1 MSSVSNEIQNVTNN
15 VLVKVSKTKTKMKM
29 KITEKETKQYS
40 IILLTFLVVTSL
52 IMLISYAMT
61 SHIKRINVDREQ
73 RDNILKNYQSD
84 EIYDTSNI
92 IRINYL
98 QSQEKWKNILVG
110 VVVFVGLV
118 FTILLFVIVINR
130 IFNE

>member
-1 MSSVSNEIQNVTNN
+1 MSEISQYAANGLKKTANN
-15 VLVKVSKTKTKMKM
+15 VLVKLSTTKM

-40 IILLTFLVVTSL
+40 IILLTFLVVVSL
-52 IMLISYAMT
+52 IMLISYAMP

-73 RDNILKNYQSD
+73 RENLLKNYQTD
-84 EIYDTSNI
+84 DIYDTSNI

-110 VVVFVGLV
+110 IVVLVGLI

>member
-1 MSSVSNEIQNVTNN
+1 MSSASNEIQNVTNN

-73 RDNILKNYQSD
+73 RDNLLKNYQTD
-84 EIYDTSNI
+84 DIYDTSNI

-110 VVVFVGLV
+110 VVVFVGLI